1 MQPDPTTRL
10 RGIRR
15 VLDELVAPAV
25 DDGYVKA
32 QLVAVSQMLEDL
44 AGRWHRWP
52 VWLAEENEALVSLFA
67 DAVAASELALNA
79 PLCARIESALRE
91 GSAADY
97 EALAERNRALRML
110 LSETI
115 RALAAAPPSSQRDAL
130 RTRVRALLRAGVDRI
145 SQP

>member
-15 VLDELVAPAV
+15 VLDELVGPV
-25 DDGYVKA
+25 LDDGYVKA

-52 VWLAEENEALVSLFA
+52 VWLAEENEALVSFLA
-67 DAVAASELALNA
+67 DTVAATEVGLSDSLR
-79 PLCARIESALRE
+79 ARIESALRE
-91 GSAADY
+91 VTAADY

-110 LSETI
+110 LSDTI
-115 RALAAAPPSSQRDAL
+115 RTRAAEPPSSQRDAL

-145 SQP
+145 SQT

>member
-15 VLDELVAPAV
+15 VLDELVGPAI

-52 VWLAEENEALVSLFA
+52 VWLAEENEALSSLFA
-67 DAVAASELALNA
+67 DTVAAPEVVANDS
-79 PLCARIESALRE
+79 LCARLESALGE
-91 GSAADY
+91 VPGAGY
-97 EALAERNRALRML
+97 EALAERNRALRSL
-110 LSETI
+110 LSDTI
-115 RALAAAPPSSQRDAL
+115 RALAAAPPSSERDAL
-130 RTRVRALLRAGVDRI
+130 RARVRALLRAGVDRI

>member
-10 RGIRR
+10 RGMRR
-15 VLDELVAPAV
+15 VLDEVVAPAV

-32 QLVAVSQMLEDL
+32 QLAAVSQMLEDL

-52 VWLAEENEALVSLFA
+52 VWLAEENEALLSLFSDSVTQTELLA
-67 DAVAASELALNA
+67 NDALR
-79 PLCARIESALRE
+79 ARIESALRE
-91 GSAADY
+91 VTAADY
-97 EALAERNRALRML
+97 EALAARNRALRLL
-110 LSETI
+110 LSDTI